1 MNDEAKIQFFV
12 NPTIAYR
19 LLPIAYCLLPIA
31 CCLFPVAFSLLPV
44 ASNEPFP
51 SNQT

>member
-12 NPTIAYR
+12 NPTIAY
-19 LLPIAYCLLPIA
+19 CLLPIA
-31 CCLFPVAFSLLPV
+31 CCLLPI